1 MDRPLSH
8 DAVVDLLGAYALDA
22 VDPGEAA
29 AVEAHLGT
37 CPGCRDEIA
46 RLQQAAGALAG
57 PEEEPPSELWDGIA
71 ARLSRPGEGAGPHP
85 GHESPRPWSRL
96 ARPAAAVLAVAAAAA
111 ITVLAVEVAHLN
123 HRLNQVATGTAAQ
136 SLSGSARQALLDPRS
151 SRIALTGPR
160 PGSPVRAEVVVIEGS
175 GTAFLFNQGLPALP
189 PSQSYQLWLLGGPR
203 PVSVGLLGAEPGTV
217 GFAIG
222 AGPATRAF
230 AVSVEPARGST
241 APTRAPVAASAA

>member
-46 RLQQAAGALAG
+46 RLQEAAGALAG

-96 ARPAAAVLAVAAAAA
+96 ARPAAAVLAVAAA
-111 ITVLAVEVAHLN
+111 
-123 HRLNQVATGTAAQ
+123 R
-136 SLSGSARQALLDPRS
+136 RS
-151 SRIALTGPR
+151 RSWR
-160 PGSPVRAEVVVIEGS
+160 
-175 GTAFLFNQGLPALP
+175 
-189 PSQSYQLWLLGGPR
+189 
-203 PVSVGLLGAEPGTV
+203 
-217 GFAIG
+217 
-222 AGPATRAF
+222 
-230 AVSVEPARGST
+230 
-241 APTRAPVAASAA
+241 